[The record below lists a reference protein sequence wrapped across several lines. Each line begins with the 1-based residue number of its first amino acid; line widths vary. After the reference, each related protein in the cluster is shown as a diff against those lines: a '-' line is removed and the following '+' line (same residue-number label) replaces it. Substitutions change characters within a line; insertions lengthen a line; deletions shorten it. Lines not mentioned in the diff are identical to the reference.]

1 VCNVWA
7 GVVKFIVAILSP
19 RHVMYFQAIVEPL
32 LRRSDLMVFKMAA
45 IADFKKFKFIT
56 TGGVKRSNMR
66 HHAKFYAD
74 RFNCWCDMA
83 IFDFFKWPSSAIL
96 DSLCLFGP
104 PTKSIWWSLS
114 LCKVYWNRCGFDN
127 MHVLTFCKLRLKMP
141 IYVLCP

>member
-83 IFDFFKWPSSAIL
+83 IFDFLNGLHPPSWIRCVCS
-96 DSLCLFGP
+96 DHPRRVFG
-104 PTKSIWWSLS
+104 
-114 LCKVYWNRCGFDN
+114 G
-127 MHVLTFCKLRLKMP
+127 
-141 IYVLCP
+141 LCPFAKFIGIDVVLIICMF